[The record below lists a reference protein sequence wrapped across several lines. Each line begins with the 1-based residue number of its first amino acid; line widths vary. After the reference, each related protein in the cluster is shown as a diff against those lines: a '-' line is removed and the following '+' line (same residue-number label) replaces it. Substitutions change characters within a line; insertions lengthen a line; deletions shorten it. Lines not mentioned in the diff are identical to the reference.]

1 LDANLISDQA
11 MQNFVKRY
19 KRGFGWTLGA
29 ILLVLLLI
37 WVLAPFAIKHYLNK
51 RVFDDMGNYT
61 GYVADV
67 DLSLLK
73 GSYVLRDLV
82 LWRKG
87 GNRDIPFFQVEA
99 LSISVSWEALWHG
112 SILASVLV
120 DKGALNFLD
129 ARKPED
135 RQSGKGTNW
144 LSVLDE
150 LLPTKLH
157 RLEIKRSSIAFKN
170 LDAKPKIDLRATD
183 IEAVVTNLTNVKD
196 ENGRRVANASATAS
210 LLDGA
215 FLAAEAQFDPFNF
228 NDFVFAGKMHGIHL
242 PQANDFTTHYLNV
255 DFEDGEGELYVELEA
270 VDGKL
275 SGYAKP
281 LFQNVNILS
290 WRQDVEEQ
298 KDNPFQLL
306 WEAGLGFFKT
316 LFTNSETK
324 TVATQIDIRGT
335 IDKAEVNSW
344 QAVFG
349 VIKNA
354 FIKAVQSNFDQLTP
368 LTGSD
373 EKSKDSNDEARD
385 SNKRKGKDEK

>member
-1 LDANLISDQA
+1 